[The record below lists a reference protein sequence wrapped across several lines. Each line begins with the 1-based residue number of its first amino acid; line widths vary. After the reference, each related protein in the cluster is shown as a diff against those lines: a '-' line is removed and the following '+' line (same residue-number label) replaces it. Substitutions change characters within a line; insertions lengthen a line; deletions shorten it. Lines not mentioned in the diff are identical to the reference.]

1 MKTASSVAYQCLK
14 SEELFLSPLL
24 VTFLFY
30 GSPSIRHRRHK
41 SMIIIFLKIR
51 LWKTGKQICLS
62 QLEQGKGG
70 GKKGLGENNMIHS
83 QDCGPLGKMT

>member
-1 MKTASSVAYQCLK
+1 
-14 SEELFLSPLL
+14 
-24 VTFLFY
+24 
-30 GSPSIRHRRHK
+30 
-41 SMIIIFLKIR
+41 MIIIFVKIK